1 MLTGPL
7 GFACAS
13 GAAGASAGAG
23 AVSSA
28 ILQKN
33 FPIKRLHRKQ
43 INSLDPI
50 QSLSMN
56 WLKLFDSEYELRA
69 VFYLFF

>member
-23 AVSSA
+23 AASSA

-56 WLKLFDSEYELRA
+56 
-69 VFYLFF
+69 